1 MGLMDRI
8 FGRPTKNGGYKIESD
23 GPSMGEMMS
32 RAQGIKSS
40 PVRAEAPRPPSIEGL
55 SAGKLPAV
63 SAQEAMSGRVDPSK
77 TVNIEG
83 GAVALGQE
91 MARKLESADAFAQ
104 GRARD
109 LQRQEASMPSIE
121 DAADDEK
128 DAVLRLDAESD
139 AWSRIA
145 GVFRTAGSD
154 ADPFSRLTRV
164 KNALKGLRET
174 NLGKGPEAE
183 VIKFRAIEE
192 AEKLFRG

>member
-8 FGRPTKNGGYKIESD
+8 FMKKTPKGDIEVTKG

-32 RAQGIKSS
+32 RAQGIKPA
-40 PVRAEAPRPPSIEGL
+40 PVGAEAPKPPSIEGL
-55 SAGKLPAV
+55 RPADMPGV
-63 SAQEAMSGRVDPSK
+63 SAQEALSGRVDPSK
-77 TVNIEG
+77 TINIHG
-83 GAVALGQE
+83 GAEALGQA
-91 MARKLESADAFAQ
+91 MARKLEGADAFAQ
-104 GRARD
+104 ERARD
-109 LQRQEASMPSIE
+109 LQRQERSMPAIE

-128 DAVLRLDAESD
+128 EAVLRLDAESD

-145 GVFRTAGSD
+145 GVFRTAAAD

-164 KNALKGLRET
+164 KNALNGLRDT

-192 AEKLFRG
+192 AEKRIRG